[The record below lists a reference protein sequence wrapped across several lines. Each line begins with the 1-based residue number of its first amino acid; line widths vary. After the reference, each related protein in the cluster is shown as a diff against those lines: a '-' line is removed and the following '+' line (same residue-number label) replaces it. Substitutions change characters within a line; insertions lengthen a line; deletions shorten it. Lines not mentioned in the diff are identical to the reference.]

1 MQVKR
6 AWTIKSFI
14 TCFLVNGLLVG
25 GFYLAARELL
35 SGIHQWVDPLLE
47 NRAADLPENA
57 ELALGNFMEFIN
69 QAEYYLAPVVLG
81 TGAGITLLL
90 WLVLQ
95 FQGRRSINR
104 AFREAALFAS
114 EKPPEVSEKKEEEPS
129 TPKPSE
135 PRRDRYTQPSP
146 GAAIQMLS
154 LLQRQ
159 GRLID
164 FLQEDL
170 SLYEDAQ
177 IGAAVRNIHE
187 GCKTAIAEHVQLE
200 PIFKEEEGAEVKVS
214 SGFDS
219 NAVRLTG
226 NVVGDPPFR
235 GTLRHRGWRAVR
247 IELPRPTSD
256 QKEDWIVAPAEVELE

>member
-25 GFYLAARELL
+25 GVYFAAREILF
-35 SGIHQWVDPLLE
+35 GIRQWVTPFLGDQG
-47 NRAADLPENA
+47 AALPPNA
-57 ELALGNFMEFIN
+57 GLALENFMELIN
-69 QAEYYLAPVVLG
+69 QAQYYLAPVTLG

-90 WLVLQ
+90 WLVIQ

-104 AFREAALFAS
+104 AMRESALIS
-114 EKPPEVSEKKEEEPS
+114 PKRRTEVPEEKKEELPAPRTPEPQM
-129 TPKPSE
+129 E
-135 PRRDRYTQPSP
+135 RYTQPSP

-200 PIFKEEEGAEVKVS
+200 PIFKEEEGVEVKVS
-214 SGFDS
+214 PGFDS
-219 NAVRLTG
+219 SAIRLTG

-247 IELPRPTSD
+247 VELPRPTSD
-256 QKEDWIVAPAEVELE
+256 QKEEWIVAPAEVELE